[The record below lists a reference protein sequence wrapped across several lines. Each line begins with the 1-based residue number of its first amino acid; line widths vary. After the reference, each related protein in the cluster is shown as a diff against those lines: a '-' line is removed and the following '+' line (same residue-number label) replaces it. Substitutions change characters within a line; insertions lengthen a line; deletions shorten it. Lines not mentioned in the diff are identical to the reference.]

1 MFKRTEEGSGSQRTQ
16 VPDHQTNRIRLAKD
30 GQGEAAAGRDRTGRS
45 ERRTNI
51 GQYQRLNTVRLSQLM
66 STSCLTHSLL
76 REIEHFDYEHE
87 HCVTEHREL
96 VPGSLRKLRPRTWF
110 GLIFGDTHDLDGG
123 FDGFPKATFETPITI
138 SEFFGKLSS
147 CSRSGGTTEVETQ
160 YARLKSPPRKRARVE
175 DTSATDIEVIPDVD
189 ADILERNRA
198 RSAAIW
204 ADPDPRRVR
213 FNDVVDVAPAP
224 EVHEDESIRT
234 QECPEST

>member
-1 MFKRTEEGSGSQRTQ
+1 M
-16 VPDHQTNRIRLAKD
+16 
-30 GQGEAAAGRDRTGRS
+30 
-45 ERRTNI
+45 
-51 GQYQRLNTVRLSQLM
+51 RLSQLM

-138 SEFFGKLSS
+138 SEFFDCLSV
-147 CSRSGGTTEVETQ
+147 CSRAGPGGEIADKVEMQ
-160 YARLKSPPRKRARVE
+160 YARLESPPRKRARVD
-175 DTSATDIEVIPDVD
+175 DTSATDIQVIP
-189 ADILERNRA
+189 DILERNRA

-224 EVHEDESIRT
+224 EIEEETTPDAVTT
-234 QECPEST
+234 QTECPSVQ